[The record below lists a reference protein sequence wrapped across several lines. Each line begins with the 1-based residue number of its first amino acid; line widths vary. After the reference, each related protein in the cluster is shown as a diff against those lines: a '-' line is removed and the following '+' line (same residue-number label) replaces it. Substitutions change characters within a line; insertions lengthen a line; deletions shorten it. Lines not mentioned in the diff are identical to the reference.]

1 MIFFG
6 FLRRADG
13 GIKLAVNPELVSL
26 VVIALAA
33 LTTGMIFTYFRQP
46 ALVGYILIG
55 MILGPSGAGLIENR
69 ESISFLAELGVLL
82 LLYFVGMEL
91 SLRGFRAVWRVATLT
106 ASLQIIAAVG
116 IMLLAS
122 RFVGWSTGTAIL
134 LGFVV
139 AVSST
144 AVAIKMLQNLN
155 ILQTQVGQLSVSILI
170 AQDLAIVPMML
181 IISAVAGNEAQIE
194 DLYKIILSFVLLL
207 SLVWF
212 LGRRHKVKLPMSAV
226 LATSI
231 ELRPIYGLV
240 ICFGAALVTAFLGL
254 TAAYGAFL
262 AGLLVGNS
270 NVRRTIGRSVQP
282 IQSVLIM
289 VFFVSIGLLIDL
301 RFVWENLGQV
311 LLIIFIITVVKTALN
326 IGILILLREPWP
338 HAFISGVMLAQIGE
352 FSFLLG
358 AAGRSLNL
366 ISDDEFQL
374 VVTVT
379 VFSLIISPVWLITAR
394 RLLRIALTGATST
407 RQAFTQLK
415 DGGFQAIWLAAT
427 SRVMPMQLALRVLG
441 RPRRKSFI
449 RKSGKDAPEQTTD
462 KT

>member
-1 MIFFG
+1 MT
-6 FLRRADG
+6 
-13 GIKLAVNPELVSL
+13 VNPELVSL

-33 LTTGMIFTYFRQP
+33 LITGIIFTRFRQP

-55 MILGPSGAGLIENR
+55 VALGPSGAGLIENR

-91 SLRGFRAVWRVATLT
+91 SLRGFRAVWLVATLT
-106 ASLQIIAAVG
+106 ALLQIAAAVG
-116 IMLLAS
+116 IMTLVS
-122 RFVGWSTGTAIL
+122 RFTGWSTGTAIL

-181 IISAVAGNEAQIE
+181 ITTAVAGNEARIE
-194 DLYKIILSFVLLL
+194 DLFKIALSFLLL
-207 SLVWF
+207 IGLVWF
-212 LGRRHKVKLPMSAV
+212 LGRRQKVKLPLSDV
-226 LATSI
+226 LATSL

-240 ICFGAALVTAFLGL
+240 ICFGAALITALLGL

-270 NVRRTIGRSVQP
+270 SARRTIGRSVQP
-282 IQSVLIM
+282 FQSVLIM

-301 RFVWENLGQV
+301 HFVWDNLSQV
-311 LLIIFIITVVKTALN
+311 LLIIFIITVVKTGLN
-326 IGILILLREPWP
+326 VGILILLREPWP

-366 ISDDEFQL
+366 ISEDEFQL

-379 VFSLIISPVWLITAR
+379 VLSLVISPIWLITAR
-394 RLLRIALTGATST
+394 RLLRIALSGATSAQ
-407 RQAFTQLK
+407 QAFSQLQE
-415 DGGFQAIWLAAT
+415 GGLQALWLAAR

-441 RPRRKSFI
+441 RPKRKPFFRS
-449 RKSGKDAPEQTTD
+449 RSVNSPPEQ
-462 KT
+462 KPINPE